1 MRDKLLGTFDTNIHI
16 EELRSYYDKV
26 VANYQHLKWS
36 FDIGGNDI
44 IDLWRNRMLAEPSTL
59 LPYGWAIQS
68 NIEDLSKPCPP
79 YNITSHHRIEYRNTE
94 LVFGPIDI
102 LQKNYSNAYRYS
114 ISVLPPN
121 GKVTLP
127 IYFFNNADSASGS
140 FNGKLDLNSPAG
152 AFGGSGQIKPT
163 PPSTN
168 SVAIIYQRSI
178 TSNGTVSLG
187 PVESTNVAYT
197 NSGGTIDPIYFK
209 FRGVRLSTSA
219 SSAATTN

>member
-121 GKVTLP
+121 GKVTLHSDQEDELTVWIP
-127 IYFFNNADSASGS
+127 IYSNNEASIT
-140 FNGKLDLNSPAG
+140 FVEDDIEYPIICDANGLGYIFDTTIPHYTINNGNSDR
-152 AFGGSGQIKPT
+152 
-163 PPSTN
+163 
-168 SVAIIYQRSI
+168 VAIIYRFNKKFLNEFSI
-178 TSNGTVSLG
+178 HTH
-187 PVESTNVAYT
+187 
-197 NSGGTIDPIYFK
+197 
-209 FRGVRLSTSA
+209 
-219 SSAATTN
+219 